1 MEFEES
7 YMKREMPEKKSAKKK
22 NRFFTYLIVLIVLMV
37 VLAGIIGCMIYRQ
50 WKQNQSENNFE
61 EIRSEVITEVTVELE
76 SEPETGTEEA
86 LLTVTVPQLDLDW
99 DNIMTQN
106 EDIYAWIYLPNT
118 NVDYPI
124 LQHPTDDSYYIYHN
138 LDGSSG
144 YPGCIYTEMSNSKDF
159 SDALTLVYGH
169 NMKNGTMFRTLHYY
183 EEEDFFEENPYIY
196 IYMPDGN
203 VLVYEIFSAGE
214 FSNVHIIN
222 KYGANDRSG
231 LKDYLDDLESY
242 RVMSTHV
249 RSDLTVSYKTDRV
262 LVLCTCMGNEA
273 KRYLVQGV
281 LIYEGAA
288 E

>member
-1 MEFEES
+1 MS
-7 YMKREMPEKKSAKKK
+7 REIPKKKGAGNK
-22 NRFFTYLIVLIVLMV
+22 NRFMAYLIMLIALMMVLIGV
-37 VLAGIIGCMIYRQ
+37 IGSMIYQQ
-50 WKQNQSENNFE
+50 WKRNQSENDFE
-61 EIRSEVITEVTVELE
+61 EIRSEVITEVTIELE
-76 SEPETGTEEA
+76 SETETDTEEEV
-86 LLTVTVPQLDLDW
+86 LTVSVPKLDLDW
-99 DNIMTQN
+99 DTIMAQN

-124 LQHPTDDSYYIYHN
+124 LQHPTDDSYYVYHN

-144 YPGCIYTEMSNSKDF
+144 YPGCIYTEMANSKDF

-183 EEEDFFEENPYIY
+183 EEEDFFNENPYIY
-196 IYMPDGN
+196 IYTPDGD

-214 FSNVHIIN
+214 FSNVHIIK

-231 LKDYLDDLESY
+231 LKDYLDALEDY

-249 RSDLTVSYKTDRV
+249 RSDLTINSKTDRV
-262 LVLCTCMGNEA
+262 IVLCTCMGNDA

-281 LIYEGAA
+281 LIYEGAV